1 MAFSSGPIGQADGG
15 VPRPREIPFNYTSAD
30 DRQAVSFLLGAETV
44 RTLEELRGTRVT
56 GRSARILMRLFGE
69 VLIHRRNPYLFQE
82 LVASAPRR
90 KRFFE
95 NASKDLEIIA
105 SKADGNPRVLDVLAK
120 CRALIASFRTEVEE
134 TPDLR
139 NRVKRELAAV
149 VGSHNILFDPFS
161 LVAHATD
168 ATDWRLH
175 LPLAVVTPD
184 KEEQVA
190 PLLLAIA
197 GLGLKVVPRGAGTG
211 LTGGAVPLRSGCI
224 AVNTE
229 KLNHI
234 RAISQREFHLD
245 DRRTATARVME
256 VEAGVVTEKAMEHA
270 AEHGLVFATDPT
282 SAWACTVGGNIAENA
297 GGKLAVRWGTCI
309 DNLIEWRMAMP
320 SGERWT
326 VRRANHQLRK
336 ILPQDTV
343 IFDVLNEQEILLKR
357 IELRGTEIRKNGLW
371 KDITNKA
378 LGGVPGLQK
387 EGTDGIIT
395 SAIFILYPEYAA
407 KKTLCLEFFGPDFD
421 EASRVILEL
430 SRIFPLPADGTEALL
445 ALEHFDD
452 EYIRAID
459 YKVKAPRAETPKAA
473 LLIDIA
479 GHSDEQAGHG
489 VERVRALLEQH
500 PNTLLFVAHDAA
512 EAKRFWADRK
522 KLGAIAR
529 RTNAFK
535 MNEDIV
541 LPLDTLAEFA
551 RFIDGINV
559 EEERYAQLRFA
570 QRAEEVFTG
579 TQTKDDSEQIVAK
592 TPAALELCARF
603 RVELQHLG
611 VEALRGLTHLH
622 GFRDGLAKLV
632 RGYPAVL
639 AALERAYQE
648 VRDRRLVLATHMH
661 AGDGNVHVNVP
672 VLSNDRPMLDRT
684 NQVIDRVM
692 EKVISLG
699 GVVSGEH
706 GIGLTKLKYLEPERI
721 AELTAYRRQVDPAGL
736 MNPGKLEDF
745 EALNHIFT
753 PSFNLL
759 ELEARILQHGQLE
772 ELSRKIA
779 HCVRCGKCKV
789 DCCVYH
795 PARGMFYHPRNKN
808 LAIGS
813 LIEALLYDAQRERS
827 THFEL
832 LQWLEEVADHCT
844 ICHKCLT
851 PCPVDIDTGAVS
863 VLEREILSGWGYKHT
878 PLATRLT
885 LQYLDSRSPAFNN
898 LFRTAVAQLG
908 GAAQRVAS
916 KLAVP
921 FQPAEGASA
930 FYPLRL
936 LRSSMAPIPSRT
948 LRDVLPACEADQA
961 LVFEPDR
968 NGSDE
973 RKTVFYFPGCGSERL
988 YSDISMATI
997 HLLLK
1002 LGTRVV
1008 LPPPFLCCGF
1018 PAHVNAKTSLHSR
1031 TVLRDT
1037 ILFSQMRAMFAY
1049 LDFDGCVVSCGTCR
1063 EGLAQMDTTELFG
1076 RVVDVADYVLERGLR
1091 VEGNGNFLYHAPCHD
1106 SLDGKAIKVLE
1117 KLGGFG
1123 SVQAV
1128 PHCCSEAG
1136 TPLALASGHHRCDAA
1151 PQARGLRPCH
1161 RRSAKSNRAHQLPR
1175 VRARARTQPRPGGR
1189 TAAHC
1194 RCPGREALRRR
1205 MEEGI
1210 RGTGSP
1216 RYRCRFL
1223 APVGGSFFQDHTCV

>member
-1 MAFSSGPIGQADGG
+1 
-15 VPRPREIPFNYTSAD
+15 
-30 DRQAVSFLLGAETV
+30 
-44 RTLEELRGTRVT
+44 
-56 GRSARILMRLFGE
+56 MRLFGE

-82 LVASAPRR
+82 LVDSAPRR

-95 NASKDLEIIA
+95 NASKDLETIA
-105 SKADGNPRVLDVLAK
+105 GKAEGDPRVLRVLTE
-120 CRALIASFRTEVEE
+120 CRALIGSFHSDVSQ
-134 TPDLR
+134 TPELR
-139 NRVKRELAAV
+139 HRIKRELGAV
-149 VGSHNILFDPFS
+149 IGTHNVLFDPFS
-161 LVAHATD
+161 LVSHATD

-184 KEEQVA
+184 DEQQVA
-190 PLLLAIA
+190 PLLVAIA
-197 GLGLKVVPRGAGTG
+197 RLGLKVVPRGAGTG
-211 LTGGAVPLRSGCI
+211 LTGGAVPLRSGCVV
-224 AVNTE
+224 VNTE

-234 RAISQREFHLD
+234 RAIGLREFQLED
-245 DRRTATARVME
+245 GRTAEAHVME
-256 VEAGVVTEKAMEHA
+256 CEAGVITEKAMEHA
-270 AEHGLVFATDPT
+270 SEHGMVFATDPT
-282 SAWACTVGGNIAENA
+282 SAWACTLGGNIAENA

-320 SGERWT
+320 FGQRWT
-326 VRRANHQLRK
+326 VRRTNHQLRK

-343 IFDVLNEQEILLKR
+343 TFDVLNEHEEVLKH

-387 EGTDGIIT
+387 EGTDGVIT
-395 SAIFILYPEYAA
+395 SATFILYPEYEA

-430 SRIFPLPADGTEALL
+430 SRIFPFPTEDTEALL

-479 GHSDEQAGHG
+479 GHTAEQAERG
-489 VERVRALLEQH
+489 VERIRTLLERH
-500 PNTLLFVAHDAA
+500 PNTLIFVANDAA

-541 LPLDTLAEFA
+541 IPLDTLAEFA
-551 RFIDGINV
+551 RFVDATNV

-570 QRAEEVFTG
+570 ERAEEVFTG
-579 TQTKDDSEQIVAK
+579 AQSREDSVQIASK

-603 RVELQHLG
+603 RDEL
-611 VEALRGLTHLH
+611 EAIGTGILRGLAHLQE
-622 GFRDGLAKLV
+622 FRAGLNTLV
-632 RGYPAVL
+632 RGFPEVL
-639 AALERAYQE
+639 AALDRAYQQ
-648 VRDRRLVLATHMH
+648 VRDRRIVLATHMH

-672 VLSNDRPMLDRT
+672 VLSNDRPMLERT
-684 NQVIDRVM
+684 DHVIDSVM

-721 AELTAYRRQVDPAGL
+721 AELSAYRREVDPDGL

-745 EALNHIFT
+745 EALRHIFT

-789 DCCVYH
+789 DCCVYY

-844 ICHKCLT
+844 ICHKCLA

-863 VLEREILSGWGYKHT
+863 ILERQILTEWGYKHT
-878 PLATRLT
+878 PLATQLT
-885 LQYLDSRSPAFNN
+885 LQYLDSRSPILNN
-898 LFRTAVAQLG
+898 LFRTAVVQGG
-908 GAAQRVAS
+908 GAAQRIVS
-916 KLAVP
+916 KLVAP
-921 FQPAEGASA
+921 LQSEDGAGT

-936 LRSSMAPIPSRT
+936 LRSSVAPVPSEI
-948 LRDVLPACEADQA
+948 LRDVLPECEADQA
-961 LVFEPDR
+961 LVFEPEN
-968 NGSDE
+968 NGSSDE
-973 RKTVFYFPGCGSERL
+973 SKTVFYFPGCGSERL
-988 YSDISMATI
+988 FSDISMAAI

-1002 LGTRVV
+1002 VGTRVV

-1018 PAHVNAKTSLHSR
+1018 PAHVNAKASLHSR

-1037 ILFSQMRAMFAY
+1037 ILFSQIRGMFAY
-1049 LDFDGCVVSCGTCR
+1049 LDFDACVISCGTCR
-1063 EGLAQMDTTELFG
+1063 EGLMHMDTTKLFG
-1076 RVVDVADYVLERGLR
+1076 RVVDVSGYLLERGLH
-1091 VEGNGNFLYHAPCHD
+1091 VEQGGKFLYHAPCHD
-1106 SLDGKAIKVLE
+1106 SLDGKAGKVLE
-1117 KLGGFG
+1117 QLGGFG
-1123 SVQAV
+1123 SVETV

-1136 TPLALASGHHRCDAA
+1136 TLSLSRPDITDSMLHR
-1151 PQARGLRPCH
+1151 
-1161 RRSAKSNRAHQLPR
+1161 K
-1175 VRARARTQPRPGGR
+1175 
-1189 TAAHC
+1189 
-1194 RCPGREALRRR
+1194 REALVDAIGVGEKATVLTNCPSCVQGLGRSRDVGVKPR
-1205 MEEGI
+1205 HIAVALAEKLSGAEWKEE
-1210 RGTGSP
+1210 
-1216 RYRCRFL
+1216 FL
-1223 APVGGSFFQDHTCV
+1223 RQAAGASAVTF